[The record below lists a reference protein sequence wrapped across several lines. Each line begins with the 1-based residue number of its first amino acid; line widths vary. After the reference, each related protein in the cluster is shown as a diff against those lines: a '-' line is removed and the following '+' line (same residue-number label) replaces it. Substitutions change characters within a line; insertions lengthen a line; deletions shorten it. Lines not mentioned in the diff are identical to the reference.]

1 MSAIADE
8 ILAARKA
15 LLDRIVDELESDAR
29 VEALWL
35 AGSSGRGQDDALS
48 DVDIAIVSG
57 PEGGSLVQER
67 FELAGR
73 VGPLVAHLDSPH
85 NAPPDGGQ
93 LNALYDLRPLPVW
106 VDWNYW
112 PATRSRPSDV
122 LVLFERGDLRPSDDT
137 YEDVQ
142 RGMPRG
148 RAPER
153 TQAHLAHFRF
163 MMLPIVAKYAARGW
177 ADSVV
182 GLFAVMEE
190 PSPASTDL
198 PTVLEALQALL
209 ARLEQNETSGAVR
222 CVRRYLDTV
231 GDVVL

>member
-15 LLDRIVDELESDAR
+15 LIERIVDELESDVR
-29 VEALWL
+29 VEAMWL

-48 DVDIAIVSG
+48 DVDIAIVLT
-57 PEGGSLVQER
+57 PEGGSLVRER

-73 VGPLVAHLDSPH
+73 AGPLAAHLDSPH

-93 LNALYDLRPLPVW
+93 LNALYDLRPLPVF

-112 PATRSRPSDV
+112 PTTRSRPSDV
-122 LVLFERGDLRPSDDT
+122 LVLFERGDIRPSDDT

-153 TQAHLAHFRF
+153 TQAYLDHFRF
-163 MMLPIVAKYAARGW
+163 MMLPIVAKLAARGW
-177 ADSVV
+177 ADSVA
-182 GLFAVMEE
+182 GLFAVMDE
-190 PSPASTDL
+190 PAPAPTDL
-198 PTVLEALQALL
+198 PTALEALRELL
-209 ARLEQNETSGAVR
+209 ARLEHNETIGAVR
-222 CVRRYLDTV
+222 CVRRYLDTI
-231 GDVVL
+231 GDVIL